1 MSSSPRS
8 TTQINKMEDFN
19 PYTTLTRHELEIL
32 DDFLNGGGNQLI
44 ELISSIMKV
53 FKKIWRERDKNAK
66 AGPATEFMDFSEYEG
81 SKANNPMYSLL
92 ILRMTLKFAKDKG
105 DEDMKKSILDN
116 MKIEWKKIVNWFDWD
131 NDDEEG
137 EEKEEERPEFAVSR
151 TEFAQFLAY
160 KEGFAGMPAWFLNDD
175 SKANEIEDRYGELSD
190 HYGY

>member
-105 DEDMKKSILDN
+105 DKDMKKNILDN
-116 MKIEWKKIVNWFDWD
+116 MKIEWKKLVNWLNW
-131 NDDEEG
+131 DDEEG
-137 EEKEEERPEFAVSR
+137 EEEEEEPPEFAVSR
-151 TEFAQFLAY
+151 TEFAQY
-160 KEGFAGMPAWFLNDD
+160 KAFQEGFAGMPNWFLNDD
-175 SKANEIEDRYGELSD
+175 IKANEIMSRYNELSA